1 MTKGQN
7 TDDDNSQQN
16 EEINANDGNEE
27 TDYQEDTETKV
38 SNIFL

>member
-1 MTKGQN
+1 MKGQN
-7 TDDDNSQQN
+7 TDHDNSQQN

-27 TDYQEDTETKV
+27 NAYQEDNETEV